1 MRGPDFDDVV
11 GGEVRGEERERLHR
25 AHDALVAAGPAPA
38 LPASLAKVPDP
49 EPEPV
54 APLLV
59 RERRT
64 RVSRLLPLAA
74 ALAALAFAG
83 GYFAGRAGQPA
94 AFPTEFEL
102 VMRGTPVAPGAFASL
117 RLGPKDTAGN
127 WPMEMTVRGLRPGG
141 RYELLLT
148 KRGRRA
154 ASCGYFTI
162 RAGKAIVYLNAPYRL
177 RSFDGW
183 IVTRKGSDEPLL
195 RTADI

>member
-38 LPASLAKVPDP
+38 LPATLAEAPD
-49 EPEPV
+49 PEPV
-54 APLLV
+54 APRFV

-64 RVSRLLPLAA
+64 RVSWLLPLAA
-74 ALAALAFAG
+74 ALGALAFAG
-83 GYFAGRAGQPA
+83 GYFAGRADQPA

-117 RLGPKDTAGN
+117 RLGPKDAAGN
-127 WPMEMTVRGLRPGG
+127 WPMEMTVHGLRPGS

-148 KRGRRA
+148 KRGHRA

-162 RAGKAIVYLNAPYRL
+162 EAGKSVVNLNAPYRL